1 MTDFERAFQALNT
14 AQKKAVEA
22 TEGPVMVV
30 AGPGTGKT
38 QVLALRI
45 AHILEK
51 SDVGADAVLC
61 LTFTRS
67 GVAAMRA
74 RLESYIGSTAREVQI
89 STFHSFAGNI
99 VEKYYSVL
107 DFDRA
112 PVSLD
117 DTEAILLVD
126 QLLHDYEWEYI
137 RPRTNPSQYFSD
149 LKGLISI
156 LKRER
161 MTPAMFLGEVDKEI
175 VSLKEDPD
183 SISTRGESKGGLK
196 KEIEKKIESLERTK
210 EVVEFYRLYE
220 EVKKEQ
226 GFMDYDDVLAYAVE
240 IVEKSEDARD
250 DIREAYQY
258 VLIDEHQDSS
268 GVQNAFLKAV
278 WRGVEMP
285 NIFVVGDDRQLIYGF
300 SGASLSYFEEFE
312 TLFGKAEKI
321 ILVENYR
328 STEPILALADELL
341 QSSVTKEKLK
351 SNTKGDEKILLSQY
365 AYERDEI
372 LGAGLFFKE
381 QIASGVKPEQ
391 CALLVPKN
399 RHVRSAISIL
409 RDMGLPVSSS
419 LGSSLFSLT
428 EAQSIFRV
436 LSIIADPFNSVL
448 LAESLLDQYSSIPAL
463 EAHKALHESK
473 YKILTVEDLS
483 LYGAGDTLFAGEHAV
498 AKWGKT
504 LARWID
510 TLSHARISE
519 IVSTVGNELLITH
532 AKTHESL
539 LSSTEIVR
547 SFLHAAI
554 VWEEKHSGGKF
565 SEFVEYLAR
574 LEEYGQS
581 VELASFGA
589 TSGIQVM
596 TLHRSKGL
604 EYKAVWIAHMNEET
618 LMSQKRQ
625 AFTLPESV
633 KEHINERDSA
643 AARRELYVAITRA
656 KELCAISYATQ
667 SYDGKPLEL
676 ASMVV
681 DLPETHFISRSAQE
695 TEAALLAAGPQ
706 TYVSVASKEA
716 EDTVEVLKSYVRE
729 HYESVKVSVTLLNN
743 FFDCPWKWYF
753 SNFLKLPEVKS
764 VSLALGSAVHSTLEY
779 LLKAD
784 TKPTEK
790 MLQEKVEHELVR
802 EGVVDPK
809 ELKRLAKDAMSAV
822 MNWVDTYYP
831 HLAKDRVSERSVSF
845 KDPLFPLLSMYGK
858 IDLTERFPDGTIAVT
873 DFKTGSVKTPG
884 MIEKLSDD
892 HRLSDYMRQLAMYSY
907 LIRGAEKG
915 SVVTSS
921 RLLFVEA
928 DKKEKNALYETRIS
942 EEQID
947 LLVRDIKEYDEALK
961 SGEWVDRECHHKGY
975 GDKTECEYCAM
986 AKIFKK

>member
-1 MTDFERAFQALNT
+1 MTDFERAFQSLNT
-14 AQKKAVEA
+14 AQKQAVEA

-51 SDVGADAVLC
+51 TDVGADAVLC

-99 VEKYYSVL
+99 VEKYYDVL

-126 QLLHDYEWEYI
+126 QLLHDYEWDYI

-161 MTPAMFLGEVDKEI
+161 MTPAMFLEEVNKEI
-175 VSLKEDPD
+175 ISLKEDPE
-183 SISTRGESKGGLK
+183 SISTRGESKGQLK

-220 EVKKEQ
+220 EVKKDQ
-226 GFMDYDDVLAYAVE
+226 GFMDYDDVLEYAVK
-240 IVEKSEDARD
+240 IVELSEDARD
-250 DIREAYQY
+250 DIRETYQY

-278 WRGVEMP
+278 WQGVEMS

-300 SGASLSYFEEFE
+300 SGASLSYFEEFG
-312 TLFGKAEKI
+312 TLFGKAQLI
-321 ILVENYR
+321 TLSENYR

-351 SNTKGDEKILLSQY
+351 SNTKGNEKILLSQY
-365 AYERDEI
+365 SYERDEI
-372 LGAGLFFKE
+372 LGAGMFFKE
-381 QIASGVKPEQ
+381 QIAQGAKPEE

-399 RHVRSAISIL
+399 RHVISAISIL

-419 LGSSLFSLT
+419 LGSSLFSLA

-436 LSIIADPFNSVL
+436 LNIISDPFNTVL
-448 LAESLLDQYSSIPAL
+448 LAESVLDAYSDIPPL

-473 YKILTVEDLS
+473 YKALTVEELS
-483 LYGAGDTLFAGEHAV
+483 SYGAGNTLFAGEHAV
-498 AKWGKT
+498 AKWGKK
-504 LARWID
+504 LSHWVE
-510 TLSHARISE
+510 TLSHTRISE
-519 IVSTVGNELLITH
+519 LVSTVGNELLITH
-532 AKTHESL
+532 AQTHEEL

-554 VWEEKHSGGKF
+554 VWEEKHPGGILK
-565 SEFVEYLAR
+565 EFVEYLAR

-581 VELASFGA
+581 VKLASFGA

-656 KELCAISYATQ
+656 KELCAISYAVQ

-681 DLPETHFISRSAQE
+681 DLPETHFISRTSEE

-706 TYVSVASKEA
+706 TYVSVATKVD
-716 EDTVEVLKSYVRE
+716 EDTIEVLKAYVQE

-753 SNFLKLPEVKS
+753 RNFLKLPEVKS
-764 VSLALGSAVHSTLEY
+764 VSLVLGSAVHSTLEY

-790 MLQEKVEHELVR
+790 MLQEKVEHELAR

-822 MNWVDTYYP
+822 TNWVDTYYP

-845 KDPLFPLLSMYGK
+845 KDPLFPMLSMYGK

-915 SVVTSS
+915 SIVTSS

-928 DKKEKNALYETRIS
+928 DKKEKNALYETRIT

-947 LLVRDIKEYDEALK
+947 LLVRDIQEYDEVLK
-961 SGEWVDRECHHKGY
+961 SGSWVDRECHHKGY
-975 GDKTECEYCAM
+975 GDKTECEYCTM